1 MVSILLAPIGPVNAP
16 PVPHEP
22 RRLLLA
28 SSSLCAILF
37 PVKVAIVHDWLNQ
50 QGGAEAVLSA
60 LVDLLPGAPV
70 YTSIYAPASMPAA
83 FGRWPIHTT
92 WMDRLPAI
100 HRRHQP
106 YLILYPLAFGGL
118 HLEGYDLVISNKS
131 AFCLGIRTS
140 PGTRHLC
147 YCLTPTRFVW
157 DYDAYIGQE
166 EAGHLARNMVRPFL
180 GALQRWERAAA
191 GRVDTFVSI
200 SREVQARVRRIYG
213 RESTILYPPVD
224 TGRFAPADGHDDYFL
239 IVSRLVPYK
248 RIDLAVQAF
257 TQLGLP
263 LWIAGSGRDL
273 ARLRTL
279 AGPTVRFL
287 GRIPDDALGSLL
299 ARCRAF
305 LFPGMEDFGI
315 APVEA
320 MASGRPVIA
329 YAGGGALET
338 VVEGVTGTFFAEQ
351 TPLSLAEA
359 VRRFEA
365 SAFDP
370 GAIRAHARLFDVS
383 VFKAGMRA
391 AIASELGGTW
401 N

>member
-1 MVSILLAPIGPVNAP
+1 M
-16 PVPHEP
+16 
-22 RRLLLA
+22 
-28 SSSLCAILF
+28 
-37 PVKVAIVHDWLNQ
+37 KVAIVHDWLNQ
-50 QGGAEAVLSA
+50 QGGAEAVLST

-70 YTSIYAPASMPAA
+70 YTSIYSPVSMPAA
-83 FGRWPIHTT
+83 FRQWSIHTT

-106 YLILYPLAFGGL
+106 YLLLYPLAFGGL
-118 HLEGYDLVISNKS
+118 HLAGYDLVISNKS
-131 AFCLGIRTS
+131 AFCLGIKTS

-157 DYDAYIGQE
+157 EYDAYVGQE
-166 EAGHLARNMVRPFL
+166 EASPLARTMVRPFL
-180 GALQRWERAAA
+180 GALQRWELAAA
-191 GRVDTFVSI
+191 CRVDTFLSI

-224 TGRFAPADGHDDYFL
+224 TGRFTPADGHDDYFL
-239 IVSRLVPYK
+239 TVSRLVPYK

-257 TQLGLP
+257 TRLNLP
-263 LWIAGSGRDL
+263 LWIAGNGRDL
-273 ARLRTL
+273 ARLQSQ
-279 AGPTVRFL
+279 AGPSVRFL
-287 GRIPDDALGSLL
+287 GRVSDDALVGLL

-320 MASGRPVIA
+320 MAAGRPVIA

-338 VVEGVTGTFFAEQ
+338 VVEGITGTFFAEQ
-351 TPLSLAEA
+351 TPESLGEA

-370 GAIRAHARLFDVS
+370 VAIRAHARQFDVS
-383 VFKAGMRA
+383 VFKAGMRS
-391 AIASELGGTW
+391 AIENELGGVW

>member
-1 MVSILLAPIGPVNAP
+1 M
-16 PVPHEP
+16 
-22 RRLLLA
+22 R
-28 SSSLCAILF
+28 
-37 PVKVAIVHDWLNQ
+37 VAIVHDWLNQ

-60 LVDLLPGAPV
+60 LVDLLPGAPI
-70 YTSIYAPASMPAA
+70 YTSIYSPETMPAA
-83 FGRWPIHTT
+83 YRRWPIQTT

-106 YLILYPLAFGGL
+106 YLLLYPLAFGGL
-118 HLEGYDLVISNKS
+118 HLEGYDLVLSNKS
-131 AFCLGIRTS
+131 AFCLGVRTS

-157 DYDAYIGQE
+157 DYDAYVGQE
-166 EAGHLARNMVRPFL
+166 EAGPLARTVVRPFL

-200 SREVQARVRRIYG
+200 SREVQARVRRIYV
-213 RESTILYPPVD
+213 RESAILHPPVD
-224 TGRFAPADGHDDYFL
+224 TGRFALAEGHDDYFL

-248 RIDLAVQAF
+248 RIDIAIQAF
-257 TQLGLP
+257 TELNLP
-263 LWIAGSGRDL
+263 LRIAGTGRDL
-273 ARLRTL
+273 ERLRSL
-279 AGPTVRFL
+279 AGPTIRFL
-287 GRIPDDALGSLL
+287 GRVPDEDLPGLL

-320 MASGRPVIA
+320 MAAGRPVIA

-338 VVEGVTGTFFAEQ
+338 VVEGVTGAFFDRQ
-351 TPLSLAEA
+351 TPESLVDA

-365 SAFDP
+365 SAYDP
-370 GAIRAHARLFDVS
+370 AAIRAHARRFDVS

-391 AIASELGGTW
+391 AIENELGGVW
-401 N
+401 S